1 MILLLVVAASTTTAA
16 FGVSNPFW
24 EGASQL
30 QQEADTVGADTVIAR
45 STGPYTQV
53 TPNET
58 VALVLSP
65 DKAYSDN
72 DTRRIR
78 TFVRQGG
85 TLVVAEDF
93 GAHSNSLLSDVGAS
107 ARFNGS
113 LLRDQ
118 RYNYR
123 TSGLPIVINV
133 TSATVTTGV
142 ENLTLNHGTVL
153 RPNGATV
160 LARSSEFSYLDR
172 NRNGAIDDT
181 ERPASYPVVTVEQH
195 GDGRIIAVSDP
206 SLFINLM
213 LERPGNNRFVR
224 NLFGTHDSVL
234 LDYSHAASLPPLA
247 VALIVLRE
255 LPLLQIGL
263 GLAGLLLVWQY
274 FHGSGL
280 PVAVIR
286 GEESSRPR
294 SPTLSAEEIAE
305 YLEREHPEW
314 DGERIRRVTEDV
326 ITRRPDQPDNE

>member
-1 MILLLVVAASTTTAA
+1 MLLLLVVAASITTAA
-16 FGVSNPFW
+16 FGVFNPFW

-30 QQEADTVGADTVIAR
+30 QQEADTAGSDAMVAR

-65 DKAYSDN
+65 DEAYSAN
-72 DTRRIR
+72 DSRRIR

-93 GAHSNSLLSDVGAS
+93 GTHSNSLLSDVGAS

-123 TSGLPIVINV
+123 TSGLPIVTNV
-133 TSATVTTGV
+133 TNATVTAGV
-142 ENLTLNHGTVL
+142 ESLTLNHGTVV
-153 RPNGATV
+153 RPNGASV
-160 LARSSEFSYLDR
+160 VARSSQFAYLDL

-181 ERPASYPVVTVEQH
+181 EHPESYPVVTVEPR
-195 GDGRIIAVSDP
+195 GEGRIIAVSDP

-224 NLFGTHDSVL
+224 NLFGTHETVL
-234 LDYSHAASLPPLA
+234 LDYSHAASLPLLA

-255 LPLLQIGL
+255 FPLLQIGL
-263 GLAGLLLVWQY
+263 GLAGLLLVRRY

-280 PVAVIR
+280 PSAVFER
-286 GEESSRPR
+286 DEKPSPR

-305 YLEREHPEW
+305 YLERQHSDW
-314 DGERIRRVTEDV
+314 DGERIRRVTEEV
-326 ITRRPDQPDNE
+326 ITRRPD